1 MKLSIDDI
9 KEIVNKVTNVEGG
22 GVTTRH
28 SKRNSQGC
36 A

>member
-9 KEIVNKVTNVEGG
+9 KEIVNKATNGGG

>member
-9 KEIVNKVTNVEGG
+9 NDIVNKVTQG
-22 GVTTRH
+22 GVTTPR
-28 SKRNSQGC
+28 SKRNLRGC

>member
-1 MKLSIDDI
+1 MRLSIDDV
-9 KEIVNKVTNVEGG
+9 KEIVNKVTNG

>member
-1 MKLSIDDI
+1 MKLSIDDV
-9 KEIVNKVTNVEGG
+9 KEIVNKVTNGG

-28 SKRNSQGC
+28 SNRNLQEC

>member
-1 MKLSIDDI
+1 MRLSIDDV
-9 KEIVNKVTNVEGG
+9 KEIVNKVTQGGG

-28 SKRNSQGC
+28 SKRNLQGC

>member
-1 MKLSIDDI
+1 MKLSINDI
-9 KEIVNKVTNVEGG
+9 KEIVNKVTNGG

>member
-1 MKLSIDDI
+1 MRLSIDDV
-9 KEIVNKVTNVEGG
+9 KEIVNKVTNGG

-28 SKRNSQGC
+28 SKLNSQGC